1 MIASVHKIQLKIPP
15 ISSKGHSSKVRSS
28 VLSRP
33 LLPEFYVGPENRLVA
48 FVCSSEEPIMNR
60 GNPVLLYGPS
70 GAGKSALAAS
80 LAAIEAGFYELPK
93 VIHLPAIDFAR
104 RYAEAVDG
112 DDLEHLRTPL
122 NEADVLLIDDV
133 HLIADKV
140 PAQEELAARLSVRF
154 DHGRATILTCRRL
167 PTEIRGF
174 RPILASRMLPGLSVA
189 VALPGEDTRKVLLRV
204 FADQAELELDDEL
217 LGLLAAGIPKDA
229 PAPRLAAAITHVQ
242 IWCRNTK
249 TPANV
254 QAIQSAI
261 DATGIQHEPSIQ
273 QIATAVARRFKLK
286 TSDLKGATRRQ
297 QVVRAR
303 ALAMFLGRKL
313 TDRSLQQIGSFF
325 GGRDHT
331 TVLHACRKTE
341 ELLGSSPDLS
351 LAADEVTEAL
361 RTSA

>member
-1 MIASVHKIQLKIPP
+1 MNASVQKITLKTPP
-15 ISSKGHSSKVRSS
+15 ISSKGPASKVRSS
-28 VLSRP
+28 GVSRP
-33 LLPEFYVGPENRLVA
+33 LLPEFYVGPENRLAA
-48 FVCSSEEPIMNR
+48 FVCSSQEPIENR
-60 GNPVLLYGPS
+60 GNPVLLFGPS
-70 GAGKSALAAS
+70 GVGKTALAAS
-80 LAAIEAGFYELPK
+80 LAAIEAGFFEHPT

-112 DDLEHLRTPL
+112 DDLDHFRAPIDD
-122 NEADVLLIDDV
+122 ADVLLIDDV

-140 PAQEELAARLSVRF
+140 PAQEELAARLAVRT
-154 DHGRATILTCRRL
+154 DHQRATILTCRRL

-189 VALPGEDTRKVLLRV
+189 IALPGEETRKVLLRV

-229 PAPRLAAAITHVQ
+229 PAPRLAAAIMHIQ
-242 IWCRNTK
+242 IWCRNSK
-249 TPANV
+249 TPPSVHAV
-254 QAIQSAI
+254 QSAI
-261 DATGIQHEPSIQ
+261 DATGLQHEPSIQ

-341 ELLGSSPDLS
+341 ELLGTSPDLS
-351 LAADEVTEAL
+351 LAADEVTEIL